1 MMCRKTIGF
10 WSIILLAVLWV
21 SGCAFFQSG
30 KTESWFQRQ
39 SARVIAVLDFE
50 QEGFVEG
57 GKLGVFAADE
67 LTSALFIRKKVDVV
81 DRSQIKAKIMEKGL
95 HPNVMDNKAI
105 QELGRILN
113 ADCLI
118 LGKITEM
125 SGIDIG
131 LEEEQKH
138 RIQITFRLIS
148 TSSGEVIGM
157 VSQEVAKKG
166 EARQIVGKMLHNM
179 AKKVKL

>member
-1 MMCRKTIGF
+1 MMCHKYIGF
-10 WSIILLAVLWV
+10 WLIILFAVLLV

-30 KTESWFQRQ
+30 KTESWFQKK
-39 SARVIAVLDFE
+39 SARVITVLDFE

-57 GKLGVFAADE
+57 GKLGIFAADE
-67 LTSALFIRKKVDVV
+67 LTSALFIKKKVNVV
-81 DRSQIKAKIMEKGL
+81 DRSQVKAKVMEKGF
-95 HPNVMDNKAI
+95 HSNVMDNKAI

-166 EARQIVGKMLHNM
+166 EAKQIVGKMLRNM
-179 AKKVKL
+179 TKRVKL